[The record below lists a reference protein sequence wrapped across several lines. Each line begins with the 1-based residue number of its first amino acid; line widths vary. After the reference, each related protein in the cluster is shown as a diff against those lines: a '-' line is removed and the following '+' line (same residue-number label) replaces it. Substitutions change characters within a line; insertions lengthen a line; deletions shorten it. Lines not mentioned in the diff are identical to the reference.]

1 MEGSALLRAVE
12 PRTEGLADGTSVVG
26 AKTTEERKDRLT
38 TDGQAVTDEV
48 LDAHVL
54 PRLGVAY
61 DATSSSPL
69 ELVERVGRQC
79 QIVWI
84 VESGDPRLGS
94 WARLLPR
101 LGQVVDVA
109 GRSAS
114 MVAESLRGELLDG
127 VIAFTDSQLHLA
139 ATVGQV
145 LGLPGNPPEVVDA
158 LLDKVTQRIRLA
170 EGGVTVPQFVRIAS
184 GKTVDEAI
192 ELAKS
197 VGFPLVVKPARGT
210 ASRDVFQIADLGLL
224 KSCFGTIIGGAP
236 HLTEDYLA
244 EAWLNDAE
252 SREWSFL
259 GRYVSVEAVARDG
272 VITPLAIT
280 GKFPTAPPSR
290 ETGNFMPHH
299 LAPEEAARV
308 RTLSI
313 EAAEALGVRS
323 GALHIEIKL
332 TENGPRVI
340 EVNGRVGGGGIDQ
353 LYEATQGQS
362 LTRLATQIAL
372 GQPFDLPVE
381 GVLGDEPV
389 EYDYFV
395 QPPMGASRL
404 AAVGHLD
411 AVPALEGV
419 LSAQVN
425 RTVGDDI
432 DWREG
437 SQGYVLSVRGSVPH
451 HSDLADVAPRI
462 MEALELAFD

>member
-170 EGGVTVPQFVRIAS
+170 EGGVTVPQLVRIAS
-184 GKTVDEAI
+184 GTE
-192 ELAKS
+192 AKS
-197 VGFPLVVKPARGT
+197 LIKST
-210 ASRDVFQIADLGLL
+210 ADFDSRSAWPFRALL
-224 KSCFGTIIGGAP
+224 RL
-236 HLTEDYLA
+236 LT
-244 EAWLNDAE
+244 
-252 SREWSFL
+252 
-259 GRYVSVEAVARDG
+259 
-272 VITPLAIT
+272 
-280 GKFPTAPPSR
+280 
-290 ETGNFMPHH
+290 
-299 LAPEEAARV
+299 
-308 RTLSI
+308 
-313 EAAEALGVRS
+313 
-323 GALHIEIKL
+323 
-332 TENGPRVI
+332 
-340 EVNGRVGGGGIDQ
+340 
-353 LYEATQGQS
+353 
-362 LTRLATQIAL
+362 
-372 GQPFDLPVE
+372 
-381 GVLGDEPV
+381 
-389 EYDYFV
+389 
-395 QPPMGASRL
+395 
-404 AAVGHLD
+404 
-411 AVPALEGV
+411 
-419 LSAQVN
+419 
-425 RTVGDDI
+425 
-432 DWREG
+432 
-437 SQGYVLSVRGSVPH
+437 
-451 HSDLADVAPRI
+451 
-462 MEALELAFD
+462 